1 MVNAV
6 RYSSTLRRLCII
18 DNKIGAE
25 ILTQLSGLLKGN
37 IMDVANSVK
46 YRELTLPSAHHEID
60 RDRHANRAKK
70 LALERSNSSL
80 SLTSSR

>member
-6 RYSSTLRRLCII
+6 RYSNTLRKLCII

-25 ILTQLSGLLKGN
+25 ILTQLSGLLKGT
-37 IMDVANSVK
+37 IMDVAHSVK
-46 YRELTLPSAHHEID
+46 YKELTLPAAHKEID

-80 SLTSSR
+80 SFTSTN